1 MTRTCWRAA
10 TWCMVFVLGGCL
22 LSGTAAWAQL
32 TDKKALTLTVA
43 KQIAAAAAA
52 EAETNKWNVVIAI
65 VDDGGYLVYLER
77 RDETQ
82 IGSIEVAI
90 QKAKTAASFK
100 RPTKALDD
108 ALTGGRMAILTLPG
122 ALPIEG
128 GVPITLDGKVL
139 GAIGV
144 SGVTAQQDGQIATAG
159 VDALPKILGK

>member
-1 MTRTCWRAA
+1 MTRTCWRTA
-10 TWCMVFVLGGCL
+10 TWCGIFVVVWGLLGGM
-22 LSGTAAWAQL
+22 TAWGQL
-32 TDKKALTLTVA
+32 ADRKALTLAVA
-43 KQIAAAAAA
+43 KQVAAAATA
-52 EAETNKWNVVIAI
+52 EAEKNNWNVVIAI
-65 VDDGGYLVYLER
+65 VDEGGHLLYLER

-90 QKAKTAASFK
+90 EKARTSARFK

-108 ALTGGRMAILTLPG
+108 ALTGGRMAIITLPG

-144 SGVTAQQDGQIATAG
+144 SGVTAQQDGQIAQAG
-159 VDALPKILGK
+159 VAALPKILGK